1 MNFELLLSE
10 FLLLVATIDPIGTL
24 SIFVGVTG
32 KAAKEDRPRI
42 ALKATLIGG
51 AVLLAFLIL
60 GQFVLGAL
68 DVRLESFQLGG
79 GIILFLLGLQMVFG
93 VGPAVEPPKPEAGH
107 DVAVF
112 PLALPSIASPGSILA
127 VVILTDNH
135 RFTVFE
141 QTITAVVLVV
151 VLALC
156 YVLMLLANP
165 IHRLIGDT
173 GGTIIVKVMGLLLC
187 ALATEN
193 CIDAIQKLWS

>member
-1 MNFELLLSE
+1 MYFELLFGE
-10 FLLLVATIDPIGTL
+10 FLLLIATIDPIGTL
-24 SIFVGVTG
+24 SIFVGVTRHS
-32 KAAKEDRPRI
+32 KKEDRPRI

-51 AVLLAFLIL
+51 AVLLAFLVL

-68 DVRLESFQLGG
+68 DIRLESFQLAGG
-79 GIILFLLGLQMVFG
+79 VILFLLGLQMVFG

-127 VVILTDNH
+127 IVILTDNH
-135 RFTVFE
+135 RYTILE
-141 QTITAVVLVV
+141 QGVTALI
-151 VLALC
+151 LALVLGLT

-173 GGTIIVKVMGLLLC
+173 GGMIIVKVMGLLLC

-193 CIDAIQKLWS
+193 CIDALQKIWS

>member
-1 MNFELLLSE
+1 MNFELLFGE
-10 FLLLVATIDPIGTL
+10 FLLLIATIDPIGTL

-32 KAAKEDRPRI
+32 KSPKEDRPRI

-51 AVLLAFLIL
+51 AVLLAFLVL
-60 GQFVLGAL
+60 GQFILGAL
-68 DVRLESFQLGG
+68 DIRLESFQLAGG
-79 GIILFLLGLQMVFG
+79 LILFLLGLQMVFG
-93 VGPAVEPPKPEAGH
+93 VGPAVEAPKAEAGH

-135 RFTVFE
+135 RFTMLE
-141 QTITAVVLVV
+141 QAVTAVVLVV
-151 VLALC
+151 VLGLT
-156 YVLMLLANP
+156 YVLMLAANP

-173 GGTIIVKVMGLLLC
+173 GGMIIVKVMGLLLC

-193 CIDAIQKLWS
+193 CVEAVQQLWS

>member
-1 MNFELLLSE
+1 MYFDLLFGE
-10 FLLLVATIDPIGTL
+10 FLLLIATIDPIGTL
-24 SIFVGVTG
+24 SIFVGVTRRS
-32 KAAKEDRPRI
+32 AKEDRPRI

-60 GQFVLGAL
+60 GQFILGAL
-68 DVRLESFQLGG
+68 NIRLESFQLAG

-112 PLALPSIASPGSILA
+112 PLAIPSIASPGSILA
-127 VVILTDNH
+127 IVILTDNH
-135 RFTVFE
+135 RYTILE
-141 QTITAVVLVV
+141 QGVTALILAVVLG
-151 VLALC
+151 LT

-173 GGTIIVKVMGLLLC
+173 GGMIIVKVMGLLLC
-187 ALATEN
+187 ALAAEN
-193 CIDAIQKLWS
+193 CVDALQTLWK